1 MREAAGLKML
11 DAMSI
16 KLMDAKFKQ
25 LALDK
30 RREFLHY
37 ILADDLGSVLS
48 GVLKFAAPK
57 LLSYAWNKIKDT
69 KYGKKAV
76 DIYNDYFAADSND
89 APLSQAVFSIQPHQ
103 NSWL

>member
-25 LALDK
+25 LPLDK

-57 LLSYAWNKIKDT
+57 LLSYAWNKI
-69 KYGKKAV
+69 
-76 DIYNDYFAADSND
+76 
-89 APLSQAVFSIQPHQ
+89 
-103 NSWL
+103 